1 MVEEG
6 GKEETALGGCRG
18 QGTRSQGAELDR
30 LPRVMATACLSLVR
44 RKRGTVRAGK
54 VHVWDVS
61 NVASSLSCLFF
72 KVKPKWKSDQG

>member
-30 LPRVMATACLSLVR
+30 SCGSWPRLAFPSCAESEELSEQGRSVC
-44 RKRGTVRAGK
+44 GT
-54 VHVWDVS
+54 
-61 NVASSLSCLFF
+61 
-72 KVKPKWKSDQG
+72 